1 MKERIILALSILLLF
16 VLVAGVGTYFSYGYL
31 IGSLIESVLVVG
43 VLVGVPGL
51 LVVFGF
57 FVYWKENGE

>member
-1 MKERIILALSILLLF
+1 MKERIILVLSILLLII
-16 VLVAGVGTYFSYGYL
+16 LVGGIGTYISYGYL
-31 IGSLIESVLVVG
+31 IGSLIESVLAIG
-43 VLVGVPGL
+43 LIIGVPGL